1 MLERFDHSS
10 PTTAFTFVSHGARI
24 GIQADSLIV
33 LDRVRR
39 VLPVYSTIEP
49 LETVDVLYSLTIRE
63 DGSGLGTK
71 PVLDLH
77 RGPTSLVRT
86 DDIETLLSGL
96 ESDLHFQIA
105 QHARTGLFVHAG
117 VVGWNDQAIIIPGRS
132 RTGKSSLVAALV
144 RAGATYYSDEYA
156 VLDRAGRVHPY
167 PKPLSLRNGNG
178 DGVKTPVEA
187 LGGRT
192 GSTALTVGLIVSTY
206 YQPGARWRPRVIT
219 AGQAAM
225 ALVDNTVLATARPQ
239 LMLETMTRAAS
250 GALALKGPRGEA
262 DRVAAA
268 LLRRLDRA
276 MRCAPPSPAVNDGPR
291 PS

>member
-1 MLERFDHSS
+1 
-10 PTTAFTFVSHGARI
+10 
-24 GIQADSLIV
+24 
-33 LDRVRR
+33 
-39 VLPVYSTIEP
+39 
-49 LETVDVLYSLTIRE
+49 
-63 DGSGLGTK
+63 
-71 PVLDLH
+71 
-77 RGPTSLVRT
+77 
-86 DDIETLLSGL
+86 L

-156 VLDRAGRVHPY
+156 VLDRTGRVHPY
-167 PKPLSLRNGNG
+167 PKPLSLRNGG

-187 LGGRT
+187 LGGCA
-192 GSTALTVGLIVSTY
+192 GSVALPVGLIVSTY
-206 YQPGARWRPRVIT
+206 YRPGARWRPRVIT
-219 AGQAAM
+219 AAQAVM
-225 ALVDNTVLATARPQ
+225 ALVDNTVLAIERPQ

-262 DRVAAA
+262 DRVAAS

-276 MRCAPPSPAVNDGPR
+276 MLCAPSHPAVNHR
-291 PS
+291 P